1 MLQKIKNYVRYTR
14 LHYFYLR
21 FKNPSW
27 TSWIEKEVNFY
38 KSFLKKDQLIFDLGA
53 NIGDKTHVFTFF
65 SSKIIL
71 YEPEEILCEKLKF
84 RYRNYR
90 SIVIENKVVSDRKGN
105 INFYSV
111 KDDEAYSSILEN
123 YSLGH
128 PHLKKRVVTKKSKIS
143 TNLNNEIKL
152 YGAPH
157 YIKIDCEGAEELI
170 LKNLDYQIDI
180 ISFEANLP
188 KFYDA
193 TVRIIDNLVTKF
205 NYLINL
211 RQEGKFEF
219 EFKNNFEGDNIQ
231 RLLRQYENTCEIF
244 LFRK

>member
-1 MLQKIKNYVRYTR
+1 MHQKIKNYLRYSR
-14 LHYFYLR
+14 LHYFYLK

-27 TSWIEKEVNFY
+27 ISWIKKEVNFY
-38 KSFLKKDQLIFDLGA
+38 KSFLKNDQLIFDLGA

-65 SSKIIL
+65 SSKIIS
-71 YEPEEILCEKLKF
+71 YEPEEILFEKLKF
-84 RYRNYR
+84 RFRKFK
-90 SIVIENKVVSDRKGN
+90 SIIIENKVVSDRIGN
-105 INFYSV
+105 INFYSI
-111 KDDEAYSSILEN
+111 KNDEAYSSIIEN
-123 YSLGH
+123 YSLEH
-128 PHLKKRVVTKKSKIS
+128 PQLKSRTVTKKSKIS

-219 EFKNNFEGDNIQ
+219 EFKNNFESNNIQ
-231 RLLRQYENTCEIF
+231 RLLKQYQNTCEIF